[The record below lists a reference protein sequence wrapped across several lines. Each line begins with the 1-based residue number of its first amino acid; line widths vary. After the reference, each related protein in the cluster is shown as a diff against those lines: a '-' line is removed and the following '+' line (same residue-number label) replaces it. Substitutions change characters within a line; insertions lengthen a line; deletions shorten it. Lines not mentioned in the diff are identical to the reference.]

1 MNECGMRIA
10 ECGIRSKEHDM
21 CFIEVRGVSKEYDTA
36 AALRGVECAI
46 EKGEWVTI
54 MGPSGSGKSTL
65 LNILGGLDHQTEGNV
80 SINGTDIKSLTE
92 DQMARFRRETIGF
105 VFQQS
110 HLIPYLDATENVM
123 LAQYFHSIPDR
134 SEAEESLRR
143 VGLEHRLRH
152 RPSQLSGGEQQ
163 RVCIARALINSP
175 SLLLAD
181 EPTGNLDRPNTKN
194 VLELLRDLH
203 RQEGFT
209 VVVVTHDPY
218 VSQWAGRVLSME
230 DGRII
235 RDEPVRS

>member
-1 MNECGMRIA
+1 MSFISLK
-10 ECGIRSKEHDM
+10 GIT
-21 CFIEVRGVSKEYDTA
+21 KEYETA
-36 AALRGVECAI
+36 RALNGVDCEI
-46 EKGEWVTI
+46 GTGEWVSI

-65 LNILGGLDHQTEGNV
+65 LNILGGLDRPTGGIV
-80 SINGTDIKSLTE
+80 TISGTDINALTE
-92 DQMARFRRETIGF
+92 DGLARFRRETIGF

-134 SEAEESLRR
+134 AEAEEALAR
-143 VGLEHRLRH
+143 VGLGRRLRH

-163 RVCIARALINSP
+163 RVCIARALINNP

-181 EPTGNLDRPNTKN
+181 EPTGNLDRSNTKTI
-194 VLELLRDLH
+194 LELLKELH
-203 RQEGFT
+203 GQERFT

-218 VSQWAGRVLSME
+218 VSQWARRTISME

-235 RDEPVRS
+235 KDGRAPA

>member
-1 MNECGMRIA
+1 MSFILLKGIMKEYETNHALNGVD
-10 ECGIRSKEHDM
+10 CGI
-21 CFIEVRGVSKEYDTA
+21 GA
-36 AALRGVECAI
+36 
-46 EKGEWVTI
+46 GEWVSI

-65 LNILGGLDHQTEGNV
+65 LNILGGLDRPTAGVV
-80 SINGTDIKSLTE
+80 SISGTDINALTE
-92 DQMARFRRETIGF
+92 DGLARFRRETIGF

-134 SEAEESLRR
+134 KEAEEALSR
-143 VGLEHRLRH
+143 VGLDRRLRH
-152 RPSQLSGGEQQ
+152 RPAQLSGGEQQ
-163 RVCIARALINSP
+163 RVCIARALINNP

-181 EPTGNLDRPNTKN
+181 EPTGNLDRANTKN
-194 VLELLRDLH
+194 ILELLKDLH
-203 RQEGFT
+203 GQERFT

-218 VSQWAGRVLSME
+218 VSPWGQRTISME

>member
-1 MNECGMRIA
+1 M
-10 ECGIRSKEHDM
+10 S
-21 CFIEVRGVSKEYDTA
+21 FIQITGVSKEYDTA
-36 AALRGVECAI
+36 YALRGVGCSIA
-46 EKGEWVTI
+46 KGEWVSI
-54 MGPSGSGKSTL
+54 VGPSGSGKSTL
-65 LNILGGLDHQTEGNV
+65 LNILGGLDRQSEGSVVISGTEV
-80 SINGTDIKSLTE
+80 KALTE
-92 DQMARFRRETIGF
+92 DQLARFRRESIGF

-134 SEAEESLRR
+134 IEAEEALRR
-143 VGLEHRLRH
+143 VGLEHRLHH

-163 RVCIARALINSP
+163 RVGIARALINNP

-203 RQEGFT
+203 KQEGFT
-209 VVVVTHDPY
+209 IVVVTHDPY
-218 VSQWAGRVLSME
+218 VSQWAGRILSME

-235 RDEPVRS
+235 RDEPVRA

>member
-1 MNECGMRIA
+1 M
-10 ECGIRSKEHDM
+10 S
-21 CFIEVRGVSKEYDTA
+21 FIVLKSITKEYETNH
-36 AALRGVECAI
+36 ALNGVDCSIGA
-46 EKGEWVTI
+46 GEWVSI

-65 LNILGGLDHQTEGNV
+65 LNILGGLDRPTAGVV
-80 SINGTDIKSLTE
+80 SINGTDINALTE
-92 DQMARFRRETIGF
+92 DGLARFRRETIGF

-134 SEAEESLRR
+134 REAEEALGR
-143 VGLEHRLRH
+143 VGLGPRLRH
-152 RPSQLSGGEQQ
+152 RPAQLSGGEQQ
-163 RVCIARALINSP
+163 RVCIARALINNP

-181 EPTGNLDRPNTKN
+181 EPTGNLDRANTKN
-194 VLELLRDLH
+194 ILELLKDLH
-203 RQEGFT
+203 GQERFT

-218 VSQWAGRVLSME
+218 VSPWGRRIISME